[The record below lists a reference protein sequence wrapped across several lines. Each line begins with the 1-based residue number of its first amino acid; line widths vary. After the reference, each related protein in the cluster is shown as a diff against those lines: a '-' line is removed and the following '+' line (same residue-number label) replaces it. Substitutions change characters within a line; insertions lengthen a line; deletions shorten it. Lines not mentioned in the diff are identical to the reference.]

1 MKDVE
6 ERECM
11 ICHER
16 ILVSEDGYWHDS
28 ITGMDAYGW
37 DFEYGDEEFV
47 GYICWGCAFKLANEG
62 KGAILFGGGLA
73 PEFYFEEASGFA
85 SEKKS

>member
-16 ILVSEDGYWHDS
+16 ILVSRDGYWHDS

-37 DFEYGDEEFV
+37 NDEHGDEEFV
-47 GYICWGCAFKLANEG
+47 GYICFKCADKLQREG
-62 KGAILFGGGLA
+62 RGGICGGGGLA
-73 PEFYFEEASGFA
+73 PEFYFEEV
-85 SEKKS
+85 SE